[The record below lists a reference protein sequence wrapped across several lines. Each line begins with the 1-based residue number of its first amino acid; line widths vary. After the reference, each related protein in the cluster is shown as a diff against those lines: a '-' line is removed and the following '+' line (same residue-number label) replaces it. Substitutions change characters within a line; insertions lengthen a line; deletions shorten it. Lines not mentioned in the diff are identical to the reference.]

1 MEKVTVNNLP
11 EIEASAD
18 ELLHVVD
25 TLNHVVS
32 KLRFIGMVCDNER
45 FEDLNGLYFI
55 LSGIDNEI
63 NSQSEIV
70 YKVIGKLTAKAVS

>member
-25 TLNHVVS
+25 TLNHFVMC
-32 KLRFIGMVCDNER
+32 KF
-45 FEDLNGLYFI
+45 
-55 LSGIDNEI
+55 
-63 NSQSEIV
+63 
-70 YKVIGKLTAKAVS
+70 